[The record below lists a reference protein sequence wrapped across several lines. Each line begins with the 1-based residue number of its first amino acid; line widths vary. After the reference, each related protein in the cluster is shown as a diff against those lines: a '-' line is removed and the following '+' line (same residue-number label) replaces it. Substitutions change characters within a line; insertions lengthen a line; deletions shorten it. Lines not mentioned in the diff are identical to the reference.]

1 MIETEEIAKRSEKSY
16 TVEEEI
22 LGEAL
27 TSCHTV
33 MKDLAEADDV
43 ELTVMWRVLEVRGYQ
58 RLVKFQFVFSYMNR
72 F

>member
-22 LGEAL
+22 LGETL

-33 MKDLAEADDV
+33 TKDLAEADDV
-43 ELTVMWRVLEVRGYQ
+43 ELTVMWRALEVRG
-58 RLVKFQFVFSYMNR
+58 
-72 F
+72 